1 MDIQTVSQRCFPSPG
16 LILMIRTSRE
26 CRLTAQTQVGQG
38 QINVDV
44 KYEMAVMVDY
54 VVAVFEEKF

>member
-1 MDIQTVSQRCFPSPG
+1 V
-16 LILMIRTSRE
+16 IRTSRE

-54 VVAVFEEKF
+54 VEAVFEENFFLKKGLLL